1 MTDFDTDLFGMRFDR
16 GGGDVQFAIV
26 LTNRTT
32 LQATREA
39 GLVQIAESLID

>member
-16 GGGDVQFAIV
+16 GGEDVQFAIV